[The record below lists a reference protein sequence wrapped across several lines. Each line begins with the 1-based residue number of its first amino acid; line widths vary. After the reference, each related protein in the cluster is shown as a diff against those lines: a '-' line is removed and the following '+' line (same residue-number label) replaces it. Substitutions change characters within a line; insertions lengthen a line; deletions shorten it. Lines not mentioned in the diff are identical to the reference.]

1 MRTTHV
7 WCSGNLYRLTVGPGA
22 LQQTGEE
29 LRRLGF
35 RSTAVVVTDETVGAL
50 FGADIERSISDAG
63 LSPHV
68 ITIPPGEDQKS
79 LATASVLYEH
89 LNEMGA
95 ERSTPLVALGG
106 GVIGDLTG
114 FVAATYF
121 RGLPLLQIPTTL
133 LAQVDSSIGGKV
145 AINHGMLK
153 NNVGAFHQ
161 PLSVIADTSTLLH
174 LPARDLGNGLAEVVK
189 SAMIRDAGFFEF
201 LEASM
206 DEVLGQ
212 DSLAL
217 EKVVALTA
225 RIKSAVVQEDE
236 RDSGLRNI
244 LNFGHTIG
252 HGIETA
258 SEFALCHGEG
268 VAIGMVA
275 AARLARTLGMIDE
288 EDAERLSSLLLRAG
302 LPVRIP
308 ADLDPAIVMSA
319 MARDKKRLDGRLR
332 FILPTR
338 VGEVVVRADVP
349 EQLVEDTLLSCYDN
363 A

>member
-7 WCSGNLYRLTVGPGA
+7 WCSGNLYRLSVGPGA
-22 LQQTGEE
+22 LQTTGDE

-35 RSTAVVVTDETVGAL
+35 RSTAVVVTDETVAAL
-50 FGADIERSISDAG
+50 FGDKIERSLAEAG
-63 LSPHV
+63 LSPTL
-68 ITIPPGEDQKS
+68 ISIPPGEERKS
-79 LATASVLYEH
+79 LETASMLYER
-89 LNEMGA
+89 LNQLGA
-95 ERSTPLVALGG
+95 ERSTPLVAMGG

-121 RGLPLLQIPTTL
+121 RGLPLVHVPTTL

-174 LPARDLGNGLAEVVK
+174 LPARDLRNGLAEVVK
-189 SAMIRDAGFFEF
+189 SAMIRDPGFFEF
-201 LEASM
+201 LEDNM
-206 DEVLGQ
+206 DDILGQ
-212 DSLAL
+212 DSLTL
-217 EKVVALTA
+217 EKIVAATA

-244 LNFGHTIG
+244 LNFGHTTG

-258 SEFALCHGEG
+258 SGFALYHGEG
-268 VAIGMVA
+268 VAIGMVVA
-275 AARLARTLGMIDE
+275 TRLAQTMGLLHESDATRLTTL
-288 EDAERLSSLLLRAG
+288 LSRAG
-302 LPVRIP
+302 LPVSIP
-308 ADLDPAIVMSA
+308 AHIDSAVVMSA
-319 MARDKKRLDGRLR
+319 MTRDKKRVGGRLR
-332 FILPTR
+332 FILPTH
-338 VGEVVVRADVP
+338 VGDVVVRTDVP
-349 EQLVEDTLLSCYDN
+349 EQLVEDTLLNCYAN